1 MQVINISGREFTTIA
16 TLKAFAAKHGIVP
29 AGNKSLKAT
38 WVEAI
43 ESYLKVQAE
52 VIAASKDVAKDA
64 EVAAADA
71 AVKVEEVAVT
81 ALVAV
86 VKVLTSD
93 AAIAVYRAVLRGV
106 MLAIV
111 FAIFAAIKVGKW
123 AWANRDKTAVYHWVY
138 DALDSQRARSMLTHG
153 LIAEWVM
160 APWIDTAGEWRDR
173 VAQGCR
179 DRSSQA
185 LSRLGLI

>member
-1 MQVINISGREFTTIA
+1 MQVINISGHEFTTIA

-38 WVEAI
+38 WIEAI

-52 VIAASKDVAKDA
+52 VFATAKDA
-64 EVAAADA
+64 EITAEEAAA
-71 AVKVEEVAVT
+71 KVEEVAVT

-93 AAIAVYRAVLRGV
+93 NAIAVYRAVLRGV

-123 AWANRDKTAVYHWVY
+123 AWANRDKTAVYHWVP
-138 DALDSQRARSMLTHG
+138 DALTSQRARSMLTHG
-153 LIAEWVM
+153 LIAEWLMVQ
-160 APWIDTAGEWRDR
+160 WIDTAGEWRDR
-173 VAQGCR
+173 AAVVCR
-179 DRSSQA
+179 DRSAQA